1 MVPLADMLNTGW
13 EHNTRWG
20 FSSSRNGFVIE
31 AITDIAKDSQLLDTY
46 GHKTN
51 AEYFMNYGFIL
62 LDENNH
68 NDQDDYPIT
77 VSLDPEDPQV
87 EIKLDIFLPNIVSKF
102 ANFKI
107 RHDFESTE
115 DFKNMLSWTRF
126 VTYDGDLI

>member
-1 MVPLADMLNTGW
+1 
-13 EHNTRWG
+13 
-20 FSSSRNGFVIE
+20 
-31 AITDIAKDSQLLDTY
+31 
-46 GHKTN
+46 
-51 AEYFMNYGFIL
+51 MNYGFIL

-87 EIKLDIFLPNIVSKF
+87 EIKLDIFLPNVVSKF

-115 DFKNMLSWTRF
+115 DFKKMLSWTRF